1 MDRTDA
7 PENSAAGRNCR
18 GDDAER
24 GHDRISAGNAD
35 CVPGMS
41 DSVSPECHATEKL
54 KVVVFRLADHEHAV
68 DVRQVREILINT
80 PVSHVLEAPDF
91 VEGVIKL
98 RGRIVPVIDLRKRL
112 RLPAI
117 RKSRESCIIVVRF
130 NQKTAGFLVDSASE
144 ILNIPSDKIEAPT
157 EMVGGIH
164 TDFIRGLV
172 YLDTRFLVILDLDRV
187 LTASEQELI
196 DLKMES
202 PGPET
207 GLPETGAEAG
217 EGRGYA

>member
-117 RKSRESCIIVVRF
+117 QKSREWCGSI
-130 NQKTAGFLVDSASE
+130 
-144 ILNIPSDKIEAPT
+144 
-157 EMVGGIH
+157 
-164 TDFIRGLV
+164 
-172 YLDTRFLVILDLDRV
+172 TRPRV
-187 LTASEQELI
+187 FWWIQPR
-196 DLKMES
+196 KF
-202 PGPET
+202 
-207 GLPETGAEAG
+207 
-217 EGRGYA
+217 

>member
-7 PENSAAGRNCR
+7 PENSVAGRPCR

-35 CVPGMS
+35 RVPGMTA
-41 DSVSPECHATEKL
+41 HATEKL
-54 KVVVFRLADHEHAV
+54 KVVVFRLAEHEHAV

-98 RGRIVPVIDLRKRL
+98 RGRIVPVINLRKRL

-117 RKSRESCIIVVRF
+117 QKSRESCIIVVVF
-130 NQKTAGFLVDSASE
+130 WW
-144 ILNIPSDKIEAPT
+144 
-157 EMVGGIH
+157 
-164 TDFIRGLV
+164 IRP
-172 YLDTRFLVILDLDRV
+172 RK
-187 LTASEQELI
+187 S
-196 DLKMES
+196 
-202 PGPET
+202 
-207 GLPETGAEAG
+207 
-217 EGRGYA
+217 